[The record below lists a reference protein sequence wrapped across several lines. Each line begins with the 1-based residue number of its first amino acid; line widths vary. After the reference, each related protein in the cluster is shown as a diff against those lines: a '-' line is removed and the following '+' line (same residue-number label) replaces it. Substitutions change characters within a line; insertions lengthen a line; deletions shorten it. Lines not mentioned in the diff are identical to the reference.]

1 MHYIHHMCNGMEH
14 NTQEVLIDEVA
25 RAELNADSCAG
36 MDVMVMLW

>member
-1 MHYIHHMCNGMEH
+1 M
-14 NTQEVLIDEVA
+14 QEVLIGEVA